1 MKEQVGQNVWW
12 QRYTVG
18 HFQIFVGHCP
28 MSDRYFKAC
37 VDQTGIGTRSSLLRL
52 KQPYRK
58 SKQGQASLS
67 YLGPSIWNK
76 LPDQVKLG
84 GNVNTFKHNIKKHF
98 LELLSKKEKNIYIY

>member
-1 MKEQVGQNVWW
+1 MTEL
-12 QRYTVG
+12 YDT
-18 HFQIFVGHCP
+18 
-28 MSDRYFKAC
+28 

-98 LELLSKKEKNIYIY
+98 LELLAKKEKNIYIYILI